1 MADKSFG
8 IRQLNLIGAS
18 GTPKIESPNN
28 LNLNAVTV
36 AISTD
41 VTIGGQVTSNIIVGT
56 GKSVGIGTTNP
67 VHSLQVGF
75 GISTFVVTS
84 NGNVG
89 IGTTNPTSALTVVGN
104 VNITGGITTVGGA
117 ATISGN
123 VFIAGITTISGNLVN
138 TGTFTQSGTFSPTD
152 INTPG
157 TITCNGL
164 TVNGT
169 TTTID
174 TVNLVVE
181 DKNIGIGTTTSAS
194 NSTADGAG
202 LTIFGGSDGDKTFVW
217 NNNSDA
223 FTFSNGVDIKGAVET
238 VSTASTYAISGSTN
252 VVLECDAHNGT
263 VFTHSLAN
271 GQVGIVSL
279 RDFPATKNS
288 LTTYTIIFTQN
299 ATGTGN
305 TTGSTGIGTN
315 IRLTPYNIAGFSTSA
330 RVATAS
336 TVTLSSTAND
346 IDIVSFAVH
355 YNGGAT
361 GTVGNYNVLA
371 TNNGSFRYGG
381 IRP

>member
-1 MADKSFG
+1 MSTLRVDNIKSRTG
-8 IRQLNLIGAS
+8 STVTI
-18 GTPKIESPNN
+18 PESNT
-28 LNLNAVTV
+28 LAVTGIV
-36 AISTD
+36 S
-41 VTIGGQVTSNIIVGT
+41 VTST
-56 GKSVGIGTTNP
+56 GGVTNAG
-67 VHSLQVGF
+67 SL
-75 GISTFVVTS
+75 
-84 NGNVG
+84 
-89 IGTTNPTSALTVVGN
+89 TNTGSLTNSGN

-123 VFIAGITTISGNLVN
+123 VWIAGITTIQGNLVN
-138 TGTFTQSGTFSPTD
+138 NGTFTSTGTFSPTS

-181 DKNIGIGTTTSAS
+181 DKNIGIGTTTAPS
-194 NSTADGAG
+194 NTTADGGG
-202 LTIFGGSDGDKTFVW
+202 LTIFGGSDGDKTFTW
-217 NNNSDA
+217 NSNSDA
-223 FTFSNGVDIKGAVET
+223 FAFSNAVDIKGAVET

-252 VVLECDAHNGT
+252 VILECDAHNGT
-263 VFTHSLAN
+263 VFTHNLAN

-279 RDFPATKNS
+279 RDFPVTKNS
-288 LTTYTIIFTQN
+288 LSTYTIIFTQN

-315 IRLTPYNIAGFSTSA
+315 IFLKPYNIAGFSTSA

-336 TVTLSSTAND
+336 TITISSTASD
-346 IDIVSFAVH
+346 IDIVSLAVH

-371 TNNGSFRYGG
+371 TNNGNFRYGG
-381 IRP
+381 LRP

>member
-1 MADKSFG
+1 MSTLRVDNIKSRTG
-8 IRQLNLIGAS
+8 SVVTVPETNTL
-18 GTPKIESPNN
+18 
-28 LNLNAVTV
+28 AVTGIV
-36 AISTD
+36 S
-41 VTIGGQVTSNIIVGT
+41 VTSSGSITNAGNLTNT
-56 GKSVGIGTTNP
+56 GSLTN
-67 VHSLQVGF
+67 S
-75 GISTFVVTS
+75 
-84 NGNVG
+84 
-89 IGTTNPTSALTVVGN
+89 GN

-123 VFIAGITTISGNLVN
+123 VWIAGITTIQGNLVN
-138 TGTFTQSGTFSPTD
+138 NGTFTSTGTFSPTN

-169 TTTID
+169 QTIVNTTQLE
-174 TVNLVVE
+174 VQ
-181 DKNIGIGTTTSAS
+181 DKNIGIGSTTSRS
-194 NSTADGAG
+194 DTWIDGAG
-202 LTIFGGSDGDKTFVW
+202 LTFYGTTNKTITW
-217 NNNSDA
+217 NSNSDDFA
-223 FTFSNGVDIKGAVET
+223 FSNGIDIKGAVET

-252 VVLECDAHNGT
+252 VILECNAQSGT
-263 VFTHSLAN
+263 VFTHNLAN

-279 RDFPATKNS
+279 RNFPVTKNS
-288 LTTYTIIFTQN
+288 LSTYTIIFTQN

-315 IRLTPYNIAGFSTSA
+315 IYLTPYNVAGFSTSA

-336 TVTLSSTAND
+336 TITLSSTAND
-346 IDIVSFAVH
+346 IDIVSLAVH
-355 YNGGAT
+355 YNGSGT

>member
-1 MADKSFG
+1 MSTLRVDNIKSRTG
-8 IRQLNLIGAS
+8 SVVTIPETNTL
-18 GTPKIESPNN
+18 
-28 LNLNAVTV
+28 AVTGI
-36 AISTD
+36 ASISGNTN
-41 VTIGGQVTSNIIVGT
+41 VTGSLNVTGGGNFNTTGIITAGSLNVSN
-56 GKSVGIGTTNP
+56 TTTFSGG
-67 VHSLQVGF
+67 VQVG
-75 GISTFVVTS
+75 G
-84 NGNVG
+84 
-89 IGTTNPTSALTVVGN
+89 ALTV
-104 VNITGGITTVGGA
+104 TGD
-117 ATISGN
+117 
-123 VFIAGITTISGNLVN
+123 F
-138 TGTFTQSGTFSPTD
+138 
-152 INTPG
+152 
-157 TITCNGL
+157 

-252 VVLECDAHNGT
+252 VILECDAHNGT

-288 LTTYTIIFTQN
+288 LTTYTIIFTQQSTTP
-299 ATGTGN
+299 AGTGN
-305 TTGSTGIGTN
+305 TTAATGIGTN
-315 IRLTPYNIAGFSTSA
+315 IFLKPYNIAGFSTSA

-346 IDIVSFAVH
+346 IDIVSFAIH

-371 TNNGSFRYGG
+371 TNNGNFRYGG

>member
-1 MADKSFG
+1 MSTLRVDNIKSRTG
-8 IRQLNLIGAS
+8 SVVTIPETNTL
-18 GTPKIESPNN
+18 
-28 LNLNAVTV
+28 AVTGI
-36 AISTD
+36 ASISGNTN
-41 VTIGGQVTSNIIVGT
+41 VTGSLNVTGGGNFNTTGIITAGSLNVSN
-56 GKSVGIGTTNP
+56 TTTFSGG
-67 VHSLQVGF
+67 VQVG
-75 GISTFVVTS
+75 G
-84 NGNVG
+84 
-89 IGTTNPTSALTVVGN
+89 ALTVTGN
-104 VNITGGITTVGGA
+104 
-117 ATISGN
+117 
-123 VFIAGITTISGNLVN
+123 F
-138 TGTFTQSGTFSPTD
+138 
-152 INTPG
+152 
-157 TITCNGL
+157 

-279 RDFPATKNS
+279 RDFPVTKNS
-288 LTTYTIIFTQN
+288 LTTYTIIFTQQSTTP
-299 ATGTGN
+299 AGTGN
-305 TTGSTGIGTN
+305 TTAATGIGTN
-315 IRLTPYNIAGFSTSA
+315 IFLKPYNIAGFSTSA

-346 IDIVSFAVH
+346 IDIVSFAIH

-371 TNNGSFRYGG
+371 TNNGNFRYGG

>member
-1 MADKSFG
+1 MSTLRVDNIKSRTG
-8 IRQLNLIGAS
+8 SVVTVPETNTL
-18 GTPKIESPNN
+18 
-28 LNLNAVTV
+28 AVTGIV
-36 AISTD
+36 S
-41 VTIGGQVTSNIIVGT
+41 VTST
-56 GKSVGIGTTNP
+56 GSITNAGNLTNTG
-67 VHSLQVGF
+67 SL
-75 GISTFVVTS
+75 
-84 NGNVG
+84 
-89 IGTTNPTSALTVVGN
+89 TNSGN

-123 VFIAGITTISGNLVN
+123 VWIAGITTIQGNLVN
-138 TGTFTQSGTFSPTD
+138 NGTFTSTGTFSPTN

-181 DKNIGIGTTTSAS
+181 DKNIGIGTTTTPS

-202 LTIFGGSDGDKTFVW
+202 LTIFGGSDGDKTFTW
-217 NNNSDA
+217 NSNSDA
-223 FTFSNGVDIKGAVET
+223 FAFSNGVDIKGAVET

-252 VVLECDAHNGT
+252 VILECDAQNGT

-288 LTTYTIIFTQN
+288 LTTFTIIFTQN

-315 IRLTPYNIAGFSTSA
+315 IRLTPYNVAGFSTSA

-346 IDIVSFAVH
+346 IDIVALAVH
-355 YNGGAT
+355 YNGSGT

>member
-1 MADKSFG
+1 MSTLRVDNIKSRTGSVVTIPESNTLAVTG
-8 IRQLNLIGAS
+8 IVSVTSTGSITNAGNITNSGNFTNTGNLTVAGNFQATTGVITAS
-18 GTPKIESPNN
+18 N
-28 LNLNAVTV
+28 LN
-36 AISTD
+36 
-41 VTIGGQVTSNIIVGT
+41 VTST
-56 GKSVGIGTTNP
+56 
-67 VHSLQVGF
+67 
-75 GISTFVVTS
+75 
-84 NGNVG
+84 
-89 IGTTNPTSALTVVGN
+89 LTLN
-104 VNITGGITTVGGA
+104 DLTVGG
-117 ATISGN
+117 N
-123 VFIAGITTISGNLVN
+123 
-138 TGTFTQSGTFSPTD
+138 
-152 INTPG
+152 
-157 TITCNGL
+157 L

-181 DKNIGIGTTTSAS
+181 DKNIGIGSTSTPS
-194 NSTADGAG
+194 NTTADGG
-202 LTIFGGSDGDKTFVW
+202 GITIFGGSDGDKTFVW

-305 TTGSTGIGTN
+305 TTAATGIGTN
-315 IRLTPYNIAGFSTSA
+315 IFLKPYNIAGFSTSA

-371 TNNGSFRYGG
+371 TNNGNFRYGS

>member
-1 MADKSFG
+1 MSTLRVDNIKSRTG
-8 IRQLNLIGAS
+8 SVVTIPETNTL
-18 GTPKIESPNN
+18 
-28 LNLNAVTV
+28 AVTGIV
-36 AISTD
+36 S
-41 VTIGGQVTSNIIVGT
+41 VTST
-56 GKSVGIGTTNP
+56 GSITNAGNLTNTG
-67 VHSLQVGF
+67 SL
-75 GISTFVVTS
+75 
-84 NGNVG
+84 
-89 IGTTNPTSALTVVGN
+89 TNSGN

-123 VFIAGITTISGNLVN
+123 VWIAGITTIQGNLVN
-138 TGTFTQSGTFSPTD
+138 TGTFTQSGTFSPTN

-181 DKNIGIGTTTSAS
+181 DKNIGIGTTTAPS
-194 NSTADGAG
+194 NTTADGAG
-202 LTIFGGSDGDKTFVW
+202 LTIFGGSDGDKTFTW
-217 NNNSDA
+217 NSNSDA
-223 FTFSNGVDIKGAVET
+223 FAFSNAVDIKGAVET

-252 VVLECDAHNGT
+252 VILECDAQNGT
-263 VFTHSLAN
+263 VFTHSLVN

-315 IRLTPYNIAGFSTSA
+315 IFLKPYNVTGFSTSA

-336 TVTLSSTAND
+336 TITISSTAND
-346 IDIVSFAVH
+346 IDIVSLAVH
-355 YNGGAT
+355 YNGSGA

-381 IRP
+381 LRP

>member
-1 MADKSFG
+1 MSTLRVDNIKSRTGSVVTVPETNTLAVTG
-8 IRQLNLIGAS
+8 IVSVTSTGSITNAGNITNS
-18 GTPKIESPNN
+18 GTFTNTGNLTVAGNFQATTGVITASN
-28 LNLNAVTV
+28 LN
-36 AISTD
+36 
-41 VTIGGQVTSNIIVGT
+41 VTST
-56 GKSVGIGTTNP
+56 
-67 VHSLQVGF
+67 
-75 GISTFVVTS
+75 
-84 NGNVG
+84 
-89 IGTTNPTSALTVVGN
+89 LTLN
-104 VNITGGITTVGGA
+104 DLTVGG
-117 ATISGN
+117 N
-123 VFIAGITTISGNLVN
+123 
-138 TGTFTQSGTFSPTD
+138 
-152 INTPG
+152 
-157 TITCNGL
+157 L

-181 DKNIGIGTTTSAS
+181 DKNIGIGSTSTPS
-194 NSTADGAG
+194 NTTADGGG

-305 TTGSTGIGTN
+305 TTAATGIGTN
-315 IRLTPYNIAGFSTSA
+315 IFLKPYNIAGFSTSA

-371 TNNGSFRYGG
+371 TNNGNFRYGS

>member
-1 MADKSFG
+1 LNVTGGGNFNTTG
-8 IRQLNLIGAS
+8 IITAGSLNVSNTTTFS
-18 GTPKIESPNN
+18 GG
-28 LNLNAVTV
+28 V
-36 AISTD
+36 
-41 VTIGGQVTSNIIVGT
+41 
-56 GKSVGIGTTNP
+56 
-67 VHSLQVGF
+67 QVG
-75 GISTFVVTS
+75 G
-84 NGNVG
+84 
-89 IGTTNPTSALTVVGN
+89 ALTVTGN
-104 VNITGGITTVGGA
+104 
-117 ATISGN
+117 
-123 VFIAGITTISGNLVN
+123 F
-138 TGTFTQSGTFSPTD
+138 
-152 INTPG
+152 
-157 TITCNGL
+157 

-263 VFTHSLAN
+263 VFTHN
-271 GQVGIVSL
+271 ITTGGTVGIVSL
-279 RDFPATKNS
+279 RDFPVTKNS
-288 LTTYTIIFTQN
+288 LTTYTIIFTQQSTTP
-299 ATGTGN
+299 AGTGN
-305 TTGSTGIGTN
+305 TTAATGIGTN
-315 IRLTPYNIAGFSTSA
+315 IFLKPYNIAGFSTSA

-346 IDIVSFAVH
+346 IDIVSFAIH

-371 TNNGSFRYGG
+371 TNNGNFRYGG

>member
-1 MADKSFG
+1 MSTLRVDNIKSRTG
-8 IRQLNLIGAS
+8 STVTI
-18 GTPKIESPNN
+18 PESNT
-28 LNLNAVTV
+28 LAVTGIV
-36 AISTD
+36 S
-41 VTIGGQVTSNIIVGT
+41 VTST
-56 GKSVGIGTTNP
+56 GRVTNAG
-67 VHSLQVGF
+67 SL
-75 GISTFVVTS
+75 
-84 NGNVG
+84 
-89 IGTTNPTSALTVVGN
+89 TNTGSLTNSGN

-123 VFIAGITTISGNLVN
+123 VWIAGITTIQGNLVN
-138 TGTFTQSGTFSPTD
+138 NGTFTSTGTFSPTS

-181 DKNIGIGTTTSAS
+181 DKNIGIGTTTTPS
-194 NSTADGAG
+194 NTTADGGG
-202 LTIFGGSDGDKTFVW
+202 LTIFGGSDGDKTFTW
-217 NNNSDA
+217 NSNSDA
-223 FTFSNGVDIKGAVET
+223 FAFSNSVDIKGAVET

-252 VVLECDAHNGT
+252 VILECDAHNGT
-263 VFTHSLAN
+263 VFTHNLAN

-279 RDFPATKNS
+279 RDFPVTKNS
-288 LTTYTIIFTQN
+288 LSTYTIIFTQN

-315 IRLTPYNIAGFSTSA
+315 IFLKPYNIAGFSTSA

-336 TVTLSSTAND
+336 TITISSTASD
-346 IDIVSFAVH
+346 IDIVSLAVH

-371 TNNGSFRYGG
+371 TNNGNFRYGG
-381 IRP
+381 LRP

>member
-1 MADKSFG
+1 LNVTGGGNFNTTG
-8 IRQLNLIGAS
+8 IITAGSLNVSNTTTFS
-18 GTPKIESPNN
+18 GG
-28 LNLNAVTV
+28 V
-36 AISTD
+36 
-41 VTIGGQVTSNIIVGT
+41 
-56 GKSVGIGTTNP
+56 
-67 VHSLQVGF
+67 QVG
-75 GISTFVVTS
+75 G
-84 NGNVG
+84 
-89 IGTTNPTSALTVVGN
+89 ALTV
-104 VNITGGITTVGGA
+104 TGD
-117 ATISGN
+117 
-123 VFIAGITTISGNLVN
+123 F
-138 TGTFTQSGTFSPTD
+138 
-152 INTPG
+152 
-157 TITCNGL
+157 

-279 RDFPATKNS
+279 RDFPVTKNS
-288 LTTYTIIFTQN
+288 LTTYTIIFTQQSTTP
-299 ATGTGN
+299 AGTGN
-305 TTGSTGIGTN
+305 TTAATGIGTN
-315 IRLTPYNIAGFSTSA
+315 IFLKPYNIAGFSTSA

-346 IDIVSFAVH
+346 IDIVSFAIH

-371 TNNGSFRYGG
+371 TNNGNFRYGG

>member
-1 MADKSFG
+1 MSTLRVDNIKSRTG
-8 IRQLNLIGAS
+8 STVTI
-18 GTPKIESPNN
+18 PESNT
-28 LNLNAVTV
+28 LAVTGIV
-36 AISTD
+36 S
-41 VTIGGQVTSNIIVGT
+41 VTST
-56 GKSVGIGTTNP
+56 GRVTNAG
-67 VHSLQVGF
+67 SL
-75 GISTFVVTS
+75 
-84 NGNVG
+84 
-89 IGTTNPTSALTVVGN
+89 TNTGSLTNSGN

-123 VFIAGITTISGNLVN
+123 VWIAGITTIQGNLVN
-138 TGTFTQSGTFSPTD
+138 NGTFTSTGTFSPTS

-181 DKNIGIGTTTSAS
+181 DKNIGIGTTTTPS
-194 NSTADGAG
+194 NTTADGGG
-202 LTIFGGSDGDKTFVW
+202 LTIFGGSDGDKTFTW
-217 NNNSDA
+217 NSNSDA
-223 FTFSNGVDIKGAVET
+223 FAFSNSVDIKGAVET

-252 VVLECDAHNGT
+252 VILECDAHNGT
-263 VFTHSLAN
+263 VFTHNLAN

-279 RDFPATKNS
+279 RDFPVTKNS
-288 LTTYTIIFTQN
+288 LSTYTIIFTQN

-315 IRLTPYNIAGFSTSA
+315 IFLKPYNIAGFSTSA

-336 TVTLSSTAND
+336 TITISSTASD
-346 IDIVSFAVH
+346 IDIVSLAVH

-371 TNNGSFRYGG
+371 TNNGNFRYGSV
-381 IRP
+381 RP